1 MAQLTSVNPDREPEP
16 TDAALRADIRR
27 LGTQLGN
34 TLVRQH
40 GKDLLDA
47 VERVRT
53 LTRHLR
59 GEGPDSPS
67 PADPAFN
74 EQVNAELHDLFDDAN
89 VSDAILLVRAFTVYF
104 HLANVAE
111 QVHRIEDLNSGSPNS
126 GNHFDETVP
135 SLVASGIAPEEIAR
149 LVARAEVRP
158 VFTAHPTEASRRA
171 ILDKLATVSQLLEQR
186 SEQRRTPADQRRIDR
201 RIEEIIDAI
210 WQTDELRHTRPEPMD
225 EARSILYYIGL
236 TVREAIPDL
245 FDEMQATLTAIG
257 QSIPENRVPI
267 RFGSWVGGDR
277 DGNPNVLPT
286 TTDEVLALQRHQAL
300 EILIDEVGVLGPGLS
315 VSTRVHDVS
324 ADLAAACSADEPLLA
339 DLGHRLNQ
347 SEPYRIR
354 CEAIRRRLQATIKS
368 ADESSTER
376 AEPYASP
383 AELHADLDVIDQS
396 LRSHGGELLADGAVA
411 RVRRILQVIGF
422 HFATLDVREHSDRHH
437 EALTKLFGANNVDYA
452 RLTTTE
458 RCALLAAE
466 MESRR
471 PLAPPQTPDDGGALA
486 LFRTLR
492 LIMDR
497 DGDEVIESYIISMTQ
512 GVQDVLAPVVLARAV
527 GLIDLEHDTARIGFV
542 PLFETI
548 DDLRSIGP
556 TLRALFEVSPYRR
569 VVELRGGSQEVMVG
583 YSDSNKDGGITTSQW
598 EIHKALRVIREVSEE
613 TGIPIRIFH
622 GRGGTIG
629 RGGGPT
635 HASILSQ
642 PSGVLDGEVK
652 FTEQG
657 EVIAD
662 KYGHPEIARRNL
674 DLAFTAVLEASL
686 AHRAPRHDEAT
697 IARWYSIMDGIAN
710 NAYAAYRRFVETPGL
725 VEYFTTSTPVEE
737 LSEMNI
743 GSRPAR
749 RKGATNGIADLRAIP
764 WVFGWTQSR
773 QIIPGW
779 FGAGSGLASCRT
791 AGHSDEL
798 RYMYE
803 NWNFF
808 RTYVSNVEMT
818 LTKTDL
824 PIACH
829 YVERLVDPSLHHLL
843 EAVVDEYHRTVEEIQ
858 AVTGA
863 ELLAEK
869 PLLRRTL
876 AVRDA
881 YLDPLNV
888 LQVEMLH
895 RSRSDA
901 AAGRAADEELQ
912 RGLLLTIN
920 GIAAGMRNTG

>member
-1 MAQLTSVNPDREPEP
+1 MAQLRSVTPERGSEP

-40 GKDLLDA
+40 GEDLLDA

-53 LTRHLR
+53 LTRQLR
-59 GEGPDSPS
+59 EDDPNGPALEERVST
-67 PADPAFN
+67 
-74 EQVNAELHDLFDDAN
+74 ELHNLFDDTDVA
-89 VSDAILLVRAFTVYF
+89 DAILLVRAFTVYF

-111 QVHRIEDLNSGSPNS
+111 QVHRIEDLNSGSPNAA
-126 GNHFDETVP
+126 NHFDETVP
-135 SLVASGIAPEEIAR
+135 SLIASGIAPEEIGT
-149 LVARAEVRP
+149 LIARAEVRP

-201 RIEEIIDAI
+201 RIEEIIDAV
-210 WQTDELRHTRPEPMD
+210 WQTDELRHARPEPMD

-245 FDEMQATLTAIG
+245 FDEMQATLATIG
-257 QSIPENRVPI
+257 QSIPEHRVPI

-277 DGNPNVLPT
+277 DGNPNVLPS
-286 TTDEVLALQRHQAL
+286 TTDEVLGLQRRRAL
-300 EILIDEVGVLGPGLS
+300 EILIDEVRDLGHELS
-315 VSTRVHDVS
+315 VSTRIHDVS
-324 ADLAAACSADEPLLA
+324 AELATATKADRPLLS
-339 DLGHRLNQ
+339 DLGHRVDH
-347 SEPYRIR
+347 SEPYRVR
-354 CEAIRRRLQATIKS
+354 CEAIRRRLRAT
-368 ADESSTER
+368 ARATNESSTER

-383 AELHADLDVIDQS
+383 AELHADLYVIEQS
-396 LRSHGGELLADGAVA
+396 LRAHGGELLADGAVA

-437 EALTKLFGANNVDYA
+437 EALTTLFATNDVDYGS
-452 RLTTTE
+452 LTTTE
-458 RCALLAAE
+458 RCTLLTAE

-471 PLAPPQTPDDGGALA
+471 PLAPPRTPDDTSALA
-486 LFRTLR
+486 LFRKLR

-497 DGDEVIESYIISMTQ
+497 DGDDAIESYVISMTK
-512 GVQDVLAPVVLARAV
+512 GVQDVLAPVVLAREV
-527 GLIDLEHDTARIGFV
+527 GLIDPAHNTARIGFV

-569 VVELRGGSQEVMVG
+569 IVELRGGSQEVMVG

-598 EIHKALRVIREVSEE
+598 EIHKALRVIRDVSNE
-613 TGIPIRIFH
+613 TGIPIRVFH

-642 PSGVLDGEVK
+642 PNGVLDGEVK

-686 AHRAPRHDEAT
+686 AHRTPRHDETT
-697 IARWYSIMDGIAN
+697 IARWYSIMDGMADD
-710 NAYAAYRRFVETPGL
+710 AYDAYRRFVDTPGL
-725 VEYFTTSTPVEE
+725 VEYFTNSTPVEE
-737 LSEMNI
+737 LGEMNI

-749 RKGATNGIADLRAIP
+749 RKGATTGVADLRAIP

-779 FGAGSGLASCRT
+779 FGAGSGLTACRV
-791 AGHSDEL
+791 AGHGDEL
-798 RYMYE
+798 RLMYE

-808 RTYVSNVEMT
+808 RTYISNVEMT
-818 LTKTDL
+818 ITKTDL
-824 PIACH
+824 AIARH
-829 YVERLVDPSLHHLL
+829 YVERLVDPSLHHLF
-843 EAVVDEYHRTVEEIQ
+843 EAVVDEYHRTAEEIQ
-858 AVTGA
+858 TITGT

-869 PLLRRTL
+869 PMLRRTL

-895 RSRSDA
+895 RSRSGV
-901 AAGRAADEELQ
+901 AAGRSTDEELQ

>member
-1 MAQLTSVNPDREPEP
+1 MAQPTSVTPDRGPEP

-40 GKDLLDA
+40 GKDLLDT

-59 GEGPDSPS
+59 GEGPDGPS
-67 PADPAFN
+67 AADPAFD
-74 EQVNAELHDLFDDAN
+74 EQVNTELHDLFDDAD
-89 VSDAILLVRAFTVYF
+89 VADAILLVRAFTVYF

-111 QVHRIEDLNSGSPNS
+111 QVHRIEDLNSGSPNA

-171 ILDKLATVSQLLEQR
+171 ILDKLATVSQLLVQR
-186 SEQRRTPADQRRIDR
+186 SEQRRTSADQRRIDR

-245 FDEMQATLTAIG
+245 FDEMQATLAAIG
-257 QSIPENRVPI
+257 QSIPEHRVPI

-286 TTDEVLALQRHQAL
+286 TTDEVLGLQRHQAL
-300 EILIDEVGVLGPGLS
+300 EILIDEVGDLGHELS

-324 ADLAAACSADEPLLA
+324 ADLAAASSADESLLA

-354 CEAIRRRLQATIKS
+354 CEAIRRRLQATVRS
-368 ADESSTER
+368 TGESSTER

-383 AELHADLDVIDQS
+383 AELQADLDVIDQS

-437 EALTKLFGANNVDYA
+437 EALTTLFGANDVDYA
-452 RLTTTE
+452 SLTATE
-458 RCALLAAE
+458 RCALLTTE

-471 PLAPPQTPDDGGALA
+471 PLAPPRTPDDGSALA
-486 LFRTLR
+486 LFRALR

-497 DGDEVIESYIISMTQ
+497 DGDEVIESYVISMTQ

-527 GLIDLEHDTARIGFV
+527 GLIDLEHDMARIGFV

-569 VVELRGGSQEVMVG
+569 IVELRGGSQEVMVG

-598 EIHKALRVIREVSEE
+598 EIHKALRAIREVSEE

-737 LSEMNI
+737 LGEMNI

-749 RKGATNGIADLRAIP
+749 RKGATTGIADLRAIP

-779 FGAGSGLASCRT
+779 FGAGSGLASCR
-791 AGHSDEL
+791 ASGHSDEL

-803 NWNFF
+803 NWSFF

-824 PIACH
+824 PIARH

-843 EAVVDEYHRTVEEIQ
+843 ESVVDEYHRTVEEIQ

-901 AAGRAADEELQ
+901 AAGRAADGELQ